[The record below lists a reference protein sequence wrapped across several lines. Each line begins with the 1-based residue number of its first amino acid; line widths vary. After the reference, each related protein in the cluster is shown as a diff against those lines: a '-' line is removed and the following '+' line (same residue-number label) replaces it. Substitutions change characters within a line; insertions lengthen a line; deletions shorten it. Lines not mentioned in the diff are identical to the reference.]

1 MVINQ
6 ALALFAGVLLVLSAF
21 SRLIQRLSLPGPVLA
36 LAAGVVIGPFGLGW
50 LRVEDFRVPVG
61 TLLEQASRITLAI
74 GLTGVALRLPHGY
87 WRSNLRWVVV
97 IIGLGMA
104 LMFAVATGILWA
116 LLGVPVLVAVLL
128 GAIITPTDPVV
139 TTPIVTG
146 SLAEERIT
154 ERVRHNLS
162 AESGINDGAAY
173 LFVLAP
179 ILLITAP
186 GTAWHELLTTVLW
199 WEVAAGAVFGALAG
213 WLLGRLFVAVRHKQW
228 MEESSYLGFLVP
240 LGLVVLGAGKL
251 LGFDAVLSVF
261 VAAAVFGQT
270 IPQRDEEQEDRVQ
283 DAISHLVMLPIFTL
297 LGLALPFDAWAG
309 LGWITLV
316 AVTVAVLGRR
326 LAALWALRPLL
337 RRVHDVP
344 ETVFLSWFGPIGVS
358 ALFYATLAE
367 RHTGNHEI
375 FVYVTLAITVSVV
388 LHGISTVP
396 LSAWLHRRE
405 PQHKQQHDSRSS

>member
-1 MVINQ
+1 MVIDQ

-36 LAAGVVIGPFGLGW
+36 LAAGVAIGPFGLGW
-50 LRVEDFRVPVG
+50 LRVEDFGAPAG
-61 TLLEQASRITLAI
+61 TVLEQACRITLAI

-87 WRSNLRWVVV
+87 WRANLRWIVV

-104 LMFAVATGILWA
+104 LMFVVATGILWA
-116 LLGVPVLVAVLL
+116 LLGVPLLLAVLL

-139 TTPIVTG
+139 TTPVVTG

-186 GTAWHELLTTVLW
+186 GTAWQELFTRVLW
-199 WEVAAGAVFGALAG
+199 WEVVAGAVVGALAG
-213 WLLGRLFVAVRHKQW
+213 WLLGRLFVTVRDKGW
-228 MEESSYLGFLVP
+228 MEDSSYLGFLVP
-240 LGLVVLGAGKL
+240 LGLAVLGSGKL
-251 LGFDAVLSVF
+251 LGLDAVLSVF
-261 VAAAVFGQT
+261 VAAAVFGQV
-270 IPQRDEEQEDRVQ
+270 IPQRAEEQEDRVQ

-309 LGWITLV
+309 VGWVAVL

-326 LAALWALRPLL
+326 LVALWALRPLL

-367 RHTGNHEI
+367 RHTGNHAI
-375 FVYVTLAITVSVV
+375 FVYITLAITVSV
-388 LHGISTVP
+388 LIHGISTVP
-396 LSAWLHRRE
+396 LSTWLHRRE
-405 PQHKQQHDSRSS
+405 PEHKQQQDTGS

>member
-1 MVINQ
+1 MVIDQ

-21 SRLIQRLSLPGPVLA
+21 SRLIQRISLPGPVLA
-36 LAAGVVIGPFGLGW
+36 LAAGAAIGPFGVGL
-50 LRVEDFRVPVG
+50 LRIEDFGVPVG
-61 TLLEQASRITLAI
+61 TLFEQASRITLAI

-87 WRSNLRWVVV
+87 WRSNIRWVVV
-97 IIGLGMA
+97 VIGLGMA
-104 LMFAVATGILWA
+104 LMFVVAAGILWA
-116 LLGVPVLVAVLL
+116 LLGVPLLAAVLL

-139 TTPIVTG
+139 TPPVVTG
-146 SLAEERIT
+146 SLAEEKVP

-186 GTAWHELLTTVLW
+186 GTAWQELLTRVLL
-199 WEVAAGAVFGALAG
+199 WEVLGGAVFGALAG
-213 WLLGRLFVAVRHKQW
+213 WLLGRLFVVVRDRGW

-240 LGLVVLGAGKL
+240 LGLVVLGTGKL

-270 IPQRDEEQEDRVQ
+270 IPQRAEEQEDRVQ
-283 DAISHLVMLPIFTL
+283 DVISHLVMLPIFTL
-297 LGLALPFDAWAG
+297 LGLALPVDAWAG
-309 LGWITLV
+309 LGWAAVV

-326 LAALWALRPLL
+326 LVALWTLRPLL
-337 RRVHDVP
+337 AGVHDVP
-344 ETVFLSWFGPIGVS
+344 QTVFLSWFGPIGVS

-367 RHTGNHEI
+367 RHTGDHGI
-375 FVYVTLAITVSVV
+375 FVYATLAITVSVAI
-388 LHGISTVP
+388 HGISTVP
-396 LSAWLHRRE
+396 LGTWLHRQE
-405 PQHKQQHDSRSS
+405 PEQNQQQDTHA